1 MRRFV
6 LPILLL
12 ASLAACSGARQ
23 SQPARTATEQLLIAN
38 AADKAAER
46 LVLAFEPGAKV
57 FVDAANFDGVDSKY
71 AIAAIRERM
80 LKLGAHLAASRDD
93 ADTVVEI
100 RAGALSMDDGHT
112 LVGIPAFDIPIPL
125 AGSSVKFPEIALF
138 KRARRQGVAQFAA
151 TGYDAKTGA
160 YRGSTGPQ
168 SGVANELEWTML
180 LFITWSRSDVEVKDD
195 SALIERP
202 EISVR

>member
-1 MRRFV
+1 MRKFI

-23 SQPARTATEQLLIAN
+23 SQPARTATEQLLISG
-38 AADKAAER
+38 AAERAAER

-57 FVDAANFDGVDSKY
+57 FVDAANFDGVDAKY
-71 AIAAIRERM
+71 AVAAIHERLLKQGANLAPDREQ
-80 LKLGAHLAASRDD
+80 
-93 ADTVVEI
+93 ADLVVEI

-168 SGVANELEWTML
+168 AGVASEIEWTAL
-180 LFITWSRSDVEVKDD
+180 LFITWSRSDIDVTDER
-195 SALIERP
+195 ALIEKPALSAR
-202 EISVR
+202 

>member
-1 MRRFV
+1 M
-6 LPILLL
+6 
-12 ASLAACSGARQ
+12 
-23 SQPARTATEQLLIAN
+23 
-38 AADKAAER
+38 
-46 LVLAFEPGAKV
+46 
-57 FVDAANFDGVDSKY
+57 
-71 AIAAIRERM
+71 
-80 LKLGAHLAASRDD
+80 KLGANLVGDLAES
-93 ADTVVEI
+93 DTVVEI
-100 RAGALSMDDGHT
+100 RAGALSMDDGHM

-168 SGVANELEWTML
+168 SGVANELEWTLL
-180 LFITWSRSDVEVKDD
+180 LFITWGRSDVEVKDD

-202 EISVR
+202 ELSVR